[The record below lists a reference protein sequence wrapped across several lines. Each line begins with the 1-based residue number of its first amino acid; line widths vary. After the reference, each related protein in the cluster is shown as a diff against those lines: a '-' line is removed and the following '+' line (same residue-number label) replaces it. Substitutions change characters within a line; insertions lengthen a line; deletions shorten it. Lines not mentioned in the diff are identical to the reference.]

1 MIAFIIH
8 TMFICFIG
16 SVVFW
21 LVDKYERDA
30 RVARLLRFLV
40 VAAGT
45 ATIVNQFLLL
55 IGVG

>member
-1 MIAFIIH
+1 
-8 TMFICFIG
+8 MFICFIG

-21 LVDKYERDA
+21 LLDKYERDA

-55 IGVG
+55 ISVG